1 MPFAPQYT
9 ITPNIAKSM
18 LRIEAV
24 KAVFESLPVTLH
36 VLRSLRESA
45 SLLSVHYST
54 AIEGNRL
61 TRQEVDDFF
70 RKAVKPRTRDER
82 EIQAYSVASDYIETL
97 VQKQCP

>member
-45 SLLSVHYST
+45 RLLSVHYST
-54 AIEGNRL
+54 PFMTATGAPPVWRQRL
-61 TRQEVDDFF
+61 
-70 RKAVKPRTRDER
+70 
-82 EIQAYSVASDYIETL
+82 
-97 VQKQCP
+97 